1 MLSALNKQQLQLLTI
16 FALYDTEGSQ
26 ANRIFPILDSLP
38 TGPCT
43 DLKHLIKSLCTQGLI
58 DEYAFNWRTDSYD
71 HCVKPEKLIKVMQ
84 YLVEKN
90 PEETIEVMK
99 AVGPDLQP
107 TVIQKMLWE
116 FISSSYQHVNIE
128 KIDDFAISKNLATLV
143 PAVLDYRFAPL
154 LLLFNK
160 SNFFGLIENTLRY
173 LFSTG
178 ELADIYHLSNL
189 IKGYQNTEITQQ
201 KESIQCTLDLYSYL
215 AYGKTPDYL
224 LSSNRDHRIIA
235 GIYES
240 LQGNDKKGFEHLK
253 KALSLNNKDKGYS
266 ISKPYFP
273 MEIVNFYFVTIAKRT
288 FSDEGRKK
296 ALGINKVQ
304 EDNLTRAAKVL
315 YSILYGSSTEK
326 QQKKDLMA
334 LLTSKKYIN
343 RIMAKMMFQYIGMT
357 NAEAQVTELS
367 DIHIR
372 WNILIENAL
381 LMKMPQKENSVEE
394 IIPPTRKAYFMTST
408 RVRTVETRIQ
418 SMLKNGQWGA
428 GKRLSGQNYL
438 IEDVLVEILEGT
450 PLYGGRY
457 APHYSIEVN
466 EDMPYMRV
474 TRTPNGFTVDSNVP
488 REAIEQGIFISHRG
502 RTSINFIRIG
512 ERQRKYYDRLVE
524 KIFPLSMEE
533 KLKNFLV
540 KASMPRFADGSRL
553 EIHSDLLEGGS
564 TLPIRDAD
572 TKLVIQ
578 ILKQEKQRYA
588 LEIFIRAME
597 GGKKR
602 LTPGRGKQVI
612 IDGMGENRTR
622 INRDME
628 CELRIFNDF
637 IGATSLY
644 GETSIVLGIYDLLPL
659 LEYAQNHQDTII
671 CEWPEGLSL
680 NIKTK
685 SISNIW
691 NGSIRRNENGW
702 FDIEGNINVDQEK
715 VLSMAQLL
723 ELSAQSHGRY
733 IRLSDGEFLAL
744 SEKLRQQLN
753 RLAAIASRH
762 HSRLQ
767 MSPFSAALL
776 SNDMLEGELQLEG
789 DEELQ
794 KIRQRIKN
802 ASRYRP
808 HIPET
813 LQATLRTYQK
823 EGYQWMM
830 RLNKWGAGAL
840 LADDM
845 GLGKTIQT
853 IALLLAKA
861 KEGPALVIAP
871 ASVTPNWNTEFAR
884 FAPSL
889 NVIMLNY
896 EINRTEAIKQA
907 GAEDVVVM
915 SYMLLLSVKEEVINK
930 QWKTICLDEAHII
943 KNRGAKTSA
952 VAMKLK
958 SDYRVMLTGTPVQN
972 HLGELWNL
980 FQFVNPGLLGSF
992 ESFNKRFIQP
1002 IEQLHDKIAQENLD
1016 NLIKPFMLR
1025 RTKDKVAQE
1034 LPDKEEIYQHV
1045 TLSEE
1050 EKLKY
1055 EAMRQK
1061 AQFLIEEELR
1071 NNAENQNLSFNTLAE
1086 ITKLRLCA
1094 CSKSKIVALTEL
1106 LMTIMEG
1113 GGSSLV
1119 FSQFTT
1125 YLTQIKKNLDEAH
1138 IHYIYIDGST
1148 PIKERQQ
1155 LVERFQNGE
1164 CPVFLISLKAG
1175 GLGLNLTRAN
1185 YVIHMDPWWNPA
1197 IEAQATDRA
1206 HRIGQKRAVT
1216 VYHLIS
1222 EGTIE
1227 EKIQR
1232 LHARKKKLVDNVLKS
1247 TDLSYRLTGE
1257 ELLKMVK
1264 GDNI

>member
-16 FALYDTEGSQ
+16 FALYNTEGSQ
-26 ANRIFPILDSLP
+26 ANRILPILNSLP
-38 TGPCT
+38 TGSCT

-71 HCVKPEKLIKVMQ
+71 HCVKPEMLIKVMQ

-160 SNFFGLIENTLRY
+160 SNFFGLIENTLKY

-540 KASMPRFADGSRL
+540 KASMQRFADGSRL

-588 LEIFIRAME
+588 LEIFIRVME

-685 SISNIW
+685 STSNIW

-907 GAEDVVVM
+907 GAGDVVVM

-1061 AQFLIEEELR
+1061 AQFFIEEELR

-1257 ELLKMVK
+1257 ELLEMVK